1 MSARIVFAGSP
12 EVAVPY
18 LRALHG
24 AGFDIRAVVTRED
37 SRQGRKGVVT
47 PTAVARA
54 ATELNLPIIKANSL
68 REIDIP
74 EVDIG
79 VVVAYGGLVPPR
91 LLAQPTH
98 GWTNVHFSVL
108 PKYRGAA
115 PVQRA
120 LWDGESTT
128 GISIFRLV
136 TEMDAGPVYFSRSIP
151 FGDSE
156 SASDALARIA
166 DTTTDNLV
174 ETIRLVV
181 TDALSATDQTG
192 DPSFAPKLTRED
204 GRIDWSLGAS
214 TVISRI
220 RAVTAE
226 PGAYTRVEGQSL
238 AIGRVAREIGPVFP
252 RGEIV
257 VNSGRVF
264 VGTGHD
270 SVELLEVKP
279 AGKTVMSAADWARG
293 HRSSLVCE

>member
-1 MSARIVFAGSP
+1 MSTRVVFAGSP

-18 LRALHG
+18 LRALYD
-24 AGFDIRAVVTRED
+24 AQFDIRAVITRAD
-37 SRQGRKGVVT
+37 SRQGRKGILT

-54 ATELNLPIIKANSL
+54 ATELDVPVIKANSL
-68 REIDIP
+68 REVEIP

-91 LLAQPTH
+91 LLSEPTH

-108 PKYRGAA
+108 PNYRGAA

-151 FGDSE
+151 FDDAETS
-156 SASDALARIA
+156 SDALIRIA
-166 DTTTDNLV
+166 GSTTDELV
-174 ETIRLVV
+174 ATLRLVV
-181 TDALSATDQTG
+181 TDAITPTEQTG
-192 DPSFAPKLTRED
+192 DPSFAPKMTRED
-204 GRIDWSLGAS
+204 GRVDWSLNAS
-214 TVISRI
+214 TIIARI
-220 RAVTAE
+220 RAVTVE
-226 PGAYTRVEGQSL
+226 PGAFTTVNGESVS
-238 AIGRVAREIGPVFP
+238 IGRVASDIGSAVP

-257 VNSGRVF
+257 ANAGRVF
-264 VGTGHD
+264 VGTGGD

-279 AGKTVMSAADWARG
+279 AGKTMMPAADWVRG

>member
-1 MSARIVFAGSP
+1 MFAGSP

-18 LRALHG
+18 LRALYD
-24 AGFDIRAVVTRED
+24 AQFDIRAVITRAD
-37 SRQGRKGVVT
+37 SRQGRKGILA

-54 ATELNLPIIKANSL
+54 ATELNLPVIKANSL
-68 REIDIP
+68 REVDIP

-91 LLAQPTH
+91 LLSEPTH

-108 PKYRGAA
+108 PNYRGAA

-151 FGDSE
+151 FDDSE
-156 SASDALARIA
+156 TSSDALTRIA
-166 DTTTDNLV
+166 GSTTDELV
-174 ETIRLVV
+174 ATLRLVV
-181 TDALSATDQTG
+181 TDAITPTEQTG
-192 DPSFAPKLTRED
+192 DPSFAPKMTRED
-204 GRIDWSLGAS
+204 GRVDWSLDAP
-214 TVISRI
+214 TIIARI
-220 RAVTAE
+220 RAVTVE
-226 PGAYTRVEGQSL
+226 PGAFTTVNGEPVS
-238 AIGRVAREIGPVFP
+238 IGRVASDIGSAVP

-257 VNSGRVF
+257 ANAGRVF
-264 VGTGHD
+264 VGTGTE

-279 AGKTVMSAADWARG
+279 AGKRMMPAADWVRG